1 MTVGAALALVH
12 HVHAC
17 GTCMLRQ
24 MHMCSMCMGAALAWL
39 QHVHGGGICMG
50 AACAWWRHMHEC
62 GTCIGAADACL
73 RHCHVGA
80 LLASTNR
87 EAQRTCAC
95 YNTCMLPPG
104 RGTLALLGASPE
116 SCPISLADGLCCNT
130 LWCLMQFAIYTGWSL
145 VSHGKVKWLCDGMT
159 SIGRSPC
166 LKWALSQVVF
176 QTSSCLAMRNKTDCA
191 RCQCCRRDE
200 SLGGVAAQR
209 QQFSM
214 LISYRT

>member
-1 MTVGAALALVH
+1 MSQTFSYARLTCMTVGAALALVR

-62 GTCIGAADACL
+62 GTCIGATDACL

-87 EAQRTCAC
+87 EAQRT
-95 YNTCMLPPG
+95 THMCMLPPG
-104 RGTLALLGASPE
+104 RGTLASLGASPK
-116 SCPISLADGLCCNT
+116 SCLQGRHGLKPMPAPPHVGCQGSQHGLCCI
-130 LWCLMQFAIYTGWSL
+130 LRPLFFCF
-145 VSHGKVKWLCDGMT
+145 
-159 SIGRSPC
+159 
-166 LKWALSQVVF
+166 
-176 QTSSCLAMRNKTDCA
+176 
-191 RCQCCRRDE
+191 
-200 SLGGVAAQR
+200 
-209 QQFSM
+209 
-214 LISYRT
+214 